1 MFDRFL
7 FLYIGL
13 MWLVVDT
20 VVVMFFFLDRDRIF
34 SGDLKALFVNANSI
48 LLLQCVCCLFLESD
62 LLLML
67 QLPLTAFPSVV
78 TLPLL

>member
-48 LLLQCVCCLFLESD
+48 LLLQCVCRLFLESD

>member
-48 LLLQCVCCLFLESD
+48 LLL
-62 LLLML
+62 
-67 QLPLTAFPSVV
+67 
-78 TLPLL
+78 